1 MQGSD
6 FYNHDPHHENYQ
18 LIKERVRVMGRARA
32 EDKYALVQALQA
44 NGSVVAYVVDSEA
57 REPALKQSDVGFSM
71 RHS

>member
-1 MQGSD
+1 
-6 FYNHDPHHENYQ
+6 
-18 LIKERVRVMGRARA
+18 MGRARA
-32 EDKYALVQALQA
+32 EDKYALVKALQA